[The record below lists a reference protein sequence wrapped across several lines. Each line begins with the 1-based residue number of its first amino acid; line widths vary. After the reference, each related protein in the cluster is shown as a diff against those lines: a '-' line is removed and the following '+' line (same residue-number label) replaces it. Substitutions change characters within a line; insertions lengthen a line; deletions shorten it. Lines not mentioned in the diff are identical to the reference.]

1 MARVLV
7 SIDDP
12 LDDGSGLPLL
22 LGSFVDVAVAAAP
35 IERAVKVPRAALRG
49 GDTIFV
55 MNDDDLLEIRTVQI
69 GWTEPDV
76 VLVTG
81 GLGPRERVV
90 VSRIPTPVPNMRLR
104 TATRRAPAETA
115 IPSEA
120 AASTGP

>member
-7 SIDDP
+7 SIEDP

-49 GDTIFV
+49 GNAVFV

-90 VSRIPTPVPNMRLR
+90 VSRIPTQRV
-104 TATRRAPAETA
+104 TTQRAPSETA